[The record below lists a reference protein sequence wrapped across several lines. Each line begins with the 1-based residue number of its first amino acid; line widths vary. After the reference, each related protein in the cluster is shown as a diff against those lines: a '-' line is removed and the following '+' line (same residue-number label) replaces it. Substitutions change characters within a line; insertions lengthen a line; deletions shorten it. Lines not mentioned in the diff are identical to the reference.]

1 MHGCY
6 IYIITL
12 FAGEHVPKRE
22 DGAEVYL
29 QLRILLNQTDKG
41 QFRQLLT
48 QFMSYLLHQGLNRF
62 HEYFRAV
69 YCSRVPSW
77 APCYREHSIVNT
89 NMFLENVHQLLKT
102 VYMEGKQNRR
112 IDHLLSI
119 LLHIARDKAYERLIK
134 VEKGEVTHR
143 VSEIHRRHQRAR
155 EMLQKGVEVQMV
167 AECKWL
173 V

>member
-12 FAGEHVPKRE
+12 FAGEHVPKCE

-29 QLRILLNQTDKG
+29 QLRILLYQTDKR
-41 QFRQLLT
+41 QFCQLLT

-89 NMFLENVHQLLKT
+89 NMFLENFHQLLKT
-102 VYMEGKQNRR
+102 VYREGKQNRR
-112 IDHLLSI
+112 AFSFALP
-119 LLHIARDKAYERLIK
+119 
-134 VEKGEVTHR
+134 GT
-143 VSEIHRRHQRAR
+143 RRMNVLRWRRAR
-155 EMLQKGVEVQMV
+155 LHTESWKYIGGTSELGRCYRKE
-167 AECKWL
+167 
-173 V
+173 